1 MFYCVFSILPVC
13 TYSVY
18 ISPLF
23 CNPASNILNCF
34 CFWVHILPSYF
45 LFDFFLSKVIMGL
58 FTFFAILLYVFLFV
72 MLYFYIFPF
81 KLVNLHN
88 FYILVRG
95 LENLAVNF
103 YCFGC

>member
-1 MFYCVFSILPVC
+1 MIFLHFPFIFLNLLAFEFLVYMFYCVFSILPVC

-58 FTFFAILLYVFLFV
+58 FTFFAILL
-72 MLYFYIFPF
+72 
-81 KLVNLHN
+81 
-88 FYILVRG
+88 
-95 LENLAVNF
+95 
-103 YCFGC
+103 